1 MTHARFFFRTF
12 ARARGFVF
20 AVFFFRRDD
29 NDDDDGAARV
39 LPFFFFF
46 FAFSVYARDAIF
58 FLSFEEFGFEAL

>member
-1 MTHARFFFRTF
+1 MRAFFSELLR
-12 ARARGFVF
+12 ARAGFVF

-58 FLSFEEFGFEAL
+58 FLSFEEFVFEAL